1 MNTLPAFAQF
11 VVLLSLPLLLGGC
24 GEKEPVAETKPV
36 EEKQQEVKEEVK
48 TEAPV
53 TQVKPQL
60 GGVNM
65 DKLENREGIDYLK
78 GSDTPYTGK
87 VFALYE
93 NGKKKQEGNLK
104 DGKMAG
110 LWVGWHENGKKAVEG
125 KFKDGTQ
132 NGLHVMWYGNEQ
144 KEFEA
149 NFKDGKYDGLV
160 EAWHKNGQKAMETN
174 FKDGKEISA
183 KYWNSKGEPV
193 DTYQEAQ
200 Q

>member
-1 MNTLPAFAQF
+1 MT
-11 VVLLSLPLLLGGC
+11 
-24 GEKEPVAETKPV
+24 
-36 EEKQQEVKEEVK
+36 
-48 TEAPV
+48 
-53 TQVKPQL
+53 
-60 GGVNM
+60 
-65 DKLENREGIDYLK
+65 
-78 GSDTPYTGK
+78 
-87 VFALYE
+87 
-93 NGKKKQEGNLK
+93 
-104 DGKMAG
+104 G

-149 NFKDGKYDGLV
+149 NFKNGKYDGLV

-174 FKDGKEISA
+174 FKDGVEISG

-200 Q
+200 